1 MRSWSIL
8 RTCAS
13 HRIRRRRISSTLHI
27 LASRNSTSCIKF
39 VFAFQYI
46 SFLCNFSPFCL
57 VTYTGSTGFKKSSTS
72 FLFTLANIDGTA
84 GVKLDVQDT
93 SKAIYNDVSYGP
105 CFGDGDLVISDMAA
119 TNVNSS
125 SRLGTSYSLPNSI
138 ADGSVDAVNFLA
150 GSEYFTPDDL
160 EVFHIGRKK
169 SRKYS

>member
-1 MRSWSIL
+1 LYFNTFHFFVISL
-8 RTCAS
+8 RFAS
-13 HRIRRRRISSTLHI
+13 LR
-27 LASRNSTSCIKF
+27 
-39 VFAFQYI
+39 
-46 SFLCNFSPFCL
+46 
-57 VTYTGSTGFKKSSTS
+57 TGSTGFKKSSIS

-119 TNVNSS
+119 INVNSS

-150 GSEYFTPDDL
+150 GSEYFMPDDL
-160 EVFHIGRKK
+160 EVFHIGRLRDMQ
-169 SRKYS
+169 SQLPVS